1 MLPKL
6 NGCVAYR
13 PRISVQMRAIHCKPM
28 LPAVQTFGW
37 VCSRICGF
45 DTRETVSPWTRF
57 ALMSVNRAGWS
68 HCQGNPS
75 GSLRSALTTAPVPP
89 EASLDEGEA
98 HT

>member
-1 MLPKL
+1 M
-6 NGCVAYR
+6 GGAAVIYR
-13 PRISVQMRAIHCKPM
+13 
-28 LPAVQTFGW
+28 L
-37 VCSRICGF
+37 CSRICGF
-45 DTRETVSPWTRF
+45 DTWRDGSPWARF